1 MKQLTTIVITS
12 IVAILTGIKPAYSLP
27 FNDLEIEG
35 RYMPYEFNMDDGG
48 VPHFPVYT
56 IVTNNRQAYC
66 LTATYKDA
74 GRVFVVDRVF
84 LLPYTHNP
92 GWQGVGRAVC
102 RSEETRELTSQQLGE
117 EFHDFFQQQYN
128 QVMGW

>member
-74 GRVFVVDRVF
+74 GRVLCGRQSVPCCLIRIT
-84 LLPYTHNP
+84 L
-92 GWQGVGRAVC
+92 VGKA
-102 RSEETRELTSQQLGE
+102 
-117 EFHDFFQQQYN
+117 
-128 QVMGW
+128 